1 MNQTRRT
8 FLKHA
13 SLLAATVPLARLGL
27 TAAVPVPNST
37 PRRRP
42 LITGSF
48 LDIQHV
54 NYWDAQYWIDECRE
68 WREENWTALIAE
80 MKAAGLDT
88 AILTNCALWG
98 RPLYPA
104 NPRTVGRQLP
114 LPCPDPVGA
123 IVRACEQHGLGLY
136 LGLGAFGR
144 YSLNA
149 NPDLTPEHDTWL
161 AAMAEDLREKYG
173 ASPAWRGFYLSAEAH
188 AVKGGGLFEPADC
201 AKTARFVKSI
211 RERVPG
217 AKLMMSPAHLGRPR
231 PEQLDPLQRQLEQL
245 NVDIVAYQDH
255 AGFEKLYPDLN
266 FNEAAAGYALIK
278 PLHEKAGQQLWVNCE
293 VFEYTE
299 KRPDGRRVCTPCAF
313 ERLERQLLAAA
324 PVADKLIIYQYQ
336 GLMNLRSE
344 KVNIGAPGSVE
355 LHDAYLKFRTAQ
367 LAS

>member
-1 MNQTRRT
+1 MNPTRRT
-8 FLKHA
+8 FLKQA

-27 TAAVPVPNST
+27 ASATP

-54 NYWDAQYWIDECRE
+54 NNWDAQYWIDECRE
-68 WREENWTALIAE
+68 WQDENWTALVAQ
-80 MKAAGLDT
+80 MQAAGLDT
-88 AILTNCALWG
+88 VILTNCALWG

-104 NPRTVGRQLP
+104 NRQTVGRQWP
-114 LPCPDPVGA
+114 MPCPDPVGA
-123 IVRACEQHGLGLY
+123 VVRACEQHGLGLY

-149 NPDLTPEHDTWL
+149 NPDLTPGHDTWL
-161 AAMAEDLREKYG
+161 ASMAVDLREKYG
-173 ASPAWRGFYLSAEAH
+173 HSRALQGFYLSTEVH

-201 AKTARFVKSI
+201 EKTARFVKSI

-217 AKLMMSPAHLGRPR
+217 AKLMMSPAHLGRPQ
-231 PEQLDPLQRQLEQL
+231 PGQLDPLLRQLGQL

-266 FNEAAAGYALIK
+266 FHEAAEGYALIK

-299 KRPDGRRVCTPCAF
+299 QRPDGRRVCTPCRF

-324 PVADKLIIYQYQ
+324 PVAGKLIIYQYQ
-336 GLMNLRSE
+336 GLMNRRSD
-344 KVNIGAPGSVE
+344 KVNIGAPGTDE
-355 LHDAYLKFRTAQ
+355 LHDAYLKFRAAQ

>member
-8 FLKHA
+8 FLKTT
-13 SLLAATVPLARLGL
+13 SLLAASVPLARFGSFGASIPASLH
-27 TAAVPVPNST
+27 P
-37 PRRRP
+37 P

-54 NYWDAQYWIDECRE
+54 NNWDAQYWIDECGE
-68 WREENWTALIAE
+68 WQDENWDALVAG
-80 MKAAGLDT
+80 MKAMGLDT

-104 NPRTVGRQLP
+104 NRQTVGAQLP
-114 LPCPDPVGA
+114 MPCKDPVGA
-123 IVRACEQHGLGLY
+123 IVRACEKHGLGLF

-161 AAMAEDLREKYG
+161 ACMALDLQEKYG
-173 ASPAWRGFYLSAEAH
+173 HYRALQGFYLSTEVH
-188 AVKGGGLFEPADC
+188 AVKGGGVFEAADC
-201 AKTARFVKSI
+201 AKTAKFVKTI

-231 PEQLDPLQRQLEQL
+231 PEQLDPLLRQLEQL
-245 NVDIVAYQDH
+245 NVNIVAYQDH
-255 AGFEKLYPDLN
+255 AGFEQLYPSLN
-266 FNEAAAGYALIK
+266 FNEAAEGYGLIK

-299 KRPDGRRVCTPCAF
+299 KRPDGRRACTPCQF
-313 ERLERQLLAAA
+313 ERLRRQLLAAA

-336 GLMNLRSE
+336 GLMNQRTA
-344 KVNIGAPGSVE
+344 KVNIGAPGTDE
-355 LHDAYLKFRTAQ
+355 LHDAYLKFRAEY
-367 LAS
+367 LKS

>member
-1 MNQTRRT
+1 MKQTRRT
-8 FLKHA
+8 FLKHT
-13 SLLAATVPLARLGL
+13 SLLAASLPLAQLGL
-27 TAAVPVPNST
+27 AGAEPAVAPEPK
-37 PRRRP
+37 RRP

-54 NYWDAQYWIDECRE
+54 NNWDAQYWIDECRE
-68 WREENWTALIAE
+68 WREENWTALVAQ

-104 NPRTVGRQLP
+104 NRQTVGAQWP
-114 LPCPDPVGA
+114 MPCPDPVGA

-149 NPDLTPEHDTWL
+149 NPDLSPEHDTWL
-161 AAMAEDLREKYG
+161 ANMAEDLREKYG
-173 ASPAWRGFYLSAEAH
+173 HSRALQGFYLSTEAH

-201 AKTARFVKSI
+201 EKTARFVRAI
-211 RERVPG
+211 RGRVPG
-217 AKLMMSPAHLGRPR
+217 TKLMMSPAHLGRPR

-245 NVDIVAYQDH
+245 NVDIIAYQDH
-255 AGFEKLYPDLN
+255 AGFEKLYPSLN
-266 FNEAAAGYALIK
+266 FNEAAEGYALIK
-278 PLHEKAGQQLWVNCE
+278 PLHAKAGQQLWVNCE
-293 VFEYTE
+293 VFDYTE

-313 ERLERQLLAAA
+313 ERLQRQLLAAA

-336 GLMNLRSE
+336 GLMNQRTPQ
-344 KVNIGAPGSVE
+344 VNIGAPGTDE
-355 LHDAYLKFRTAQ
+355 LHDAYLKFRAGH
-367 LAS
+367 LA